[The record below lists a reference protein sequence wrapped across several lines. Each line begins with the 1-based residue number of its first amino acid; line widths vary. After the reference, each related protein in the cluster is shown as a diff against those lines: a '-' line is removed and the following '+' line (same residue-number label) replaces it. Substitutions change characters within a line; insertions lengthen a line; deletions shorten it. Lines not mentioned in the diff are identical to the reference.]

1 MITETGE
8 ALYHVLLNLV
18 LREKGLGA
26 LATAFSS
33 VVNSTIVILDSEFNL
48 LASSDESTTHTYE
61 KLKARLLEK
70 NPYFCNQGRIVELDD
85 VQCLSC
91 FLQPVQAGTEIFGYL
106 CILDGQRHP
115 GYLLP

>member
-26 LATAFSS
+26 LAAAFSS

-70 NPYFCNQGRIVELDD
+70 R
-85 VQCLSC
+85 
-91 FLQPVQAGTEIFGYL
+91 
-106 CILDGQRHP
+106 RR
-115 GYLLP
+115 